1 MARKCR
7 DKKLS
12 PSGRVAHCAERGFRL
27 VELSLKVFP
36 LCGEN
41 ISFGLNWEKVARMR
55 RKRGARRLKISD
67 KISGNQN
74 TNLLILFNP
83 LLFQVVVD
91 PSLSPFIPTITI
103 AFGGR
108 HLSRMQ
114 PFSLIPNLYRARTFF
129 IFDLM
134 TPPKGKAKTSSVGR
148 ADTFPEREGI
158 DLFRRQSRHLPRKGR
173 LFAERD
179 QYYFRENCRDFYTV

>member
-1 MARKCR
+1 
-7 DKKLS
+7 
-12 PSGRVAHCAERGFRL
+12 
-27 VELSLKVFP
+27 
-36 LCGEN
+36 
-41 ISFGLNWEKVARMR
+41 MR

-129 IFDLM
+129 IFDSKI
-134 TPPKGKAKTSSVGR
+134 PPKGKAVTSFVGK
-148 ADTFPEREGI
+148 ADTFPEREGFLPRETNIISGKITEIFIQFKIVRIYIIILLFLLFLPFSI
-158 DLFRRQSRHLPRKGR
+158 DLKI
-173 LFAERD
+173 
-179 QYYFRENCRDFYTV
+179 ENMYNNIDITL

>member
-1 MARKCR
+1 
-7 DKKLS
+7 
-12 PSGRVAHCAERGFRL
+12 
-27 VELSLKVFP
+27 
-36 LCGEN
+36 
-41 ISFGLNWEKVARMR
+41 MR

-129 IFDLM
+129 IFDSKI
-134 TPPKGKAKTSSVGR
+134 PPSGKVESSSVGE
-148 ADTFPEREGI
+148 AATFPEREGFLPREINIISEEIAEIFIRFKIVRIYIIILLFLLFLPFSI
-158 DLFRRQSRHLPRKGR
+158 DLKP
-173 LFAERD
+173 
-179 QYYFRENCRDFYTV
+179 ENMYNNIDITL